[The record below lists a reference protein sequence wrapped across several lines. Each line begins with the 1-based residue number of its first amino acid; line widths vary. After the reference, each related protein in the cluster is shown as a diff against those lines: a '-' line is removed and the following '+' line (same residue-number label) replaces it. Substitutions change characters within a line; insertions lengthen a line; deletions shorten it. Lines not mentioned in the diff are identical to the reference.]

1 MSGEASAC
9 NHAARRATFSRGVD
23 RWNGMWRVGVYSVSS
38 GAQSSW
44 VKTTVVCW
52 ATAESSA
59 TSYGADH
66 DRMTG
71 VHSRS
76 S

>member
-1 MSGEASAC
+1 VA
-9 NHAARRATFSRGVD
+9 
-23 RWNGMWRVGVYSVSS
+23 WWRVPGPFW
-38 GAQSSW
+38 GADEAGEEA
-44 VKTTVVCW
+44 VVDW

-59 TSYGADH
+59 TGYGADH

-76 S
+76 SSVSRWRYWIRAWGSGEPVANDPAA

>member
-1 MSGEASAC
+1 MREKS
-9 NHAARRATFSRGVD
+9 D
-23 RWNGMWRVGVYSVSS
+23 IVY
-38 GAQSSW
+38 
-44 VKTTVVCW
+44 W

-59 TSYGADH
+59 AGCDADRG
-66 DRMTG
+66 RMTS